1 MSEDNMDDRLSET
14 MSEPAHRGA
23 LRANR
28 GQGDGR
34 RSRESD
40 DRSVTERRDLSDE
53 DRIQMFAQTLY
64 NDVLPDLPP
73 IPGYHVCWL
82 STNHQSDTIPR
93 RLRLGYELVKAEDIP
108 GFEFASLKTGEYVGC
123 VGINEMVAAKLPMC
137 LYEAYMQEAHHIAP
151 AREAGMIAGQID
163 SLKEQADR
171 DKGQIME
178 GDGMMELRRA
188 APRRGVF
195 TE

>member
-1 MSEDNMDDRLSET
+1 MSEDNMDERLSRDT
-14 MSEPAHRGA
+14 SEPVNRGA
-23 LRANR
+23 LRAQR
-28 GQGDGR
+28 DQGEGR
-34 RSRESD
+34 RSREAG
-40 DRSVTERRDLSDE
+40 DRNVTERRDLSDD
-53 DRIQMFAQTLY
+53 DRIRMFAQTLY

-123 VGINEMVAAKLPMC
+123 VGINEMVAAKLPMR

-188 APRRGVF
+188 APRRGIF